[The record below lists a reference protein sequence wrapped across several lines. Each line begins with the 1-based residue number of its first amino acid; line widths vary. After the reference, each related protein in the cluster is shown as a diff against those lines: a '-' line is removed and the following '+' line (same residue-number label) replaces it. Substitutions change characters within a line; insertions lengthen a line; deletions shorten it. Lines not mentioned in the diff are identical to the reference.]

1 MQASMVKYK
10 NPPIVE
16 ATSTAKLA
24 DVLKKALPL
33 GFYLCQPGRF
43 YINLEKERAFSR

>member
-24 DVLKKALPL
+24 DVLKKDLPL
-33 GFYLCQPGRF
+33 GFYVCQPGR
-43 YINLEKERAFSR
+43 ISIKLERREGY